1 MIALPNKQLTS
12 LAIFAVQSWTKVY
25 HNNFFVFKVRCRAQF
40 RSPKCA
46 RVTFVQYR
54 YISFFISRFQSPPPP
69 PPPLPP
75 PPPAPVGVPFR
86 RRRSHLHPTLRKKIF
101 CALHF
106 YFPNERPFSSAP
118 KVDKTN
124 ARSLSVS
131 LPASSLADRH
141 ALRPLPPPPSSSSLV
156 SEGSDDARRTAEQGG
171 EETIIRKEE
180 DEDVGHLRA
189 ISIPSYSDP
198 PPLLILSLSVPPLFL
213 YSRAGE
219 TFFSLLFSPSLI
231 CIWFELEPCCN
242 YL

>member
-25 HNNFFVFKVRCRAQF
+25 HNNFFVFKVRFRAQF

-54 YISFFISRFQSPPPP
+54 YISFFYLSLSITASSSSSASSSTSSTGRSPLPTPTKPSPPHSQKKKLSALCTFVSRTNDPSPPPQK
-69 PPPLPP
+69 LT
-75 PPPAPVGVPFR
+75 R
-86 RRRSHLHPTLRKKIF
+86 QT
-101 CALHF
+101 C
-106 YFPNERPFSSAP
+106 
-118 KVDKTN
+118 

-141 ALRPLPPPPSSSSLV
+141 ALRPFPPPPSSSSLV
-156 SEGSDDARRTAEQGG
+156 SEGSDDARRTAEQGE

-180 DEDVGHLRA
+180 EEDVGHLRA

-198 PPLLILSLSVPPLFL
+198 PPSLNPLSVCAPSVSLFACGGDFLFPSFLSLSDMHLV
-213 YSRAGE
+213 
-219 TFFSLLFSPSLI
+219 
-231 CIWFELEPCCN
+231 
-242 YL
+242 

>member
-25 HNNFFVFKVRCRAQF
+25 HNNFFVFKVRFRAQF

-54 YISFFISRFQSPPPP
+54 YISFFYLSLSITASSSSSASSSTSSTCRSPLPTPTKPSPPH
-69 PPPLPP
+69 
-75 PPPAPVGVPFR
+75 
-86 RRRSHLHPTLRKKIF
+86 SQKKII

-106 YFPNERPFSSAP
+106 YFPNERLFSPAP

-156 SEGSDDARRTAEQGG
+156 SEGSDDARRTAEQGE

-198 PPLLILSLSVPPLFL
+198 PSLNPLSVCAPSISLFACGGDFLFPSFLSLSDMHLV
-213 YSRAGE
+213 
-219 TFFSLLFSPSLI
+219 
-231 CIWFELEPCCN
+231 
-242 YL
+242 